1 MGVKKG
7 WMKEKKGW
15 RVGEGVGGRDKRSKS
30 QACAGMLRIGRHVNL
45 NPFRERRK
53 RRRKGEQGTE
63 LEGGVA
69 ARQRGVRWRGKKREG
84 CEIFVFLLSPSSPQ
98 RVISQSQAGAG
109 KSLRTSQSPAS

>member
-7 WMKEKKGW
+7 WMKGEKGLERW
-15 RVGEGVGGRDKRSKS
+15 RGEGGCSRDKGSKS
-30 QACAGMLRIGRHVNL
+30 QACTGMLRIGRHVNL

-53 RRRKGEQGTE
+53 THRKGERGTK
-63 LEGGVA
+63 LEGGMVVVV
-69 ARQRGVRWRGKKREG
+69 GEG

-109 KSLRTSQSPAS
+109 KSLRTSL